1 MNINNAVISG
11 NAKLAMYYLRKE
23 SINYLEL
30 QEIFS
35 GESDYVLMQIPPGI
49 ANGYKAH
56 LDKIVILANC
66 STQPHYPNE
75 IIRIDPL
82 SDKITYSWDLK
93 YS

>member
-1 MNINNAVISG
+1 
-11 NAKLAMYYLRKE
+11 
-23 SINYLEL
+23 
-30 QEIFS
+30 
-35 GESDYVLMQIPPGI
+35 MQIPPGI

-82 SDKITYSWDLK
+82 SDKIPYSWDLK

>member
-35 GESDYVLMQIPPGI
+35 GESDYVLMHTQE
-49 ANGYKAH
+49 
-56 LDKIVILANC
+56 LQMVIKL
-66 STQPHYPNE
+66 
-75 IIRIDPL
+75 I
-82 SDKITYSWDLK
+82 
-93 YS
+93 